1 MFDPFFPLG
10 LFMGPLALCLF
21 HYLEANRPADH
32 AFSSGWSILLAFVA
46 IWGLSLGILLLLF
59 LSISSIASLGSESF
73 DWLVWTTRAVS
84 VLIVGMAYRRASRIS
99 KRRMITEDTN
109 SDSVTP
115 PPAVPPLPPDR
126 R

>member
-10 LFMGPLALCLF
+10 LVLGPLALCVF
-21 HYLEANRPADH
+21 YYLEANRPADH
-32 AFSSGWSILLAFVA
+32 PFSSGWSILLAFVA
-46 IWGLSLGILLLLF
+46 IWGLSHGILLPLF
-59 LSISSIASLGSESF
+59 LSISSIALLGSESF

-99 KRRMITEDTN
+99 KRRMIPEDTI

-115 PPAVPPLPPDR
+115 PPAAPLPPPDQR
-126 R
+126 